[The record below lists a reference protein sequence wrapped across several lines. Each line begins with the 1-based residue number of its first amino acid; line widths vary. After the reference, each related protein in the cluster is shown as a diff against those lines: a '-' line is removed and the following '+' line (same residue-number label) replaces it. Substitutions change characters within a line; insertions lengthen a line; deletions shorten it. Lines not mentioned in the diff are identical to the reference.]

1 MPDNKD
7 HEKVSL
13 GHRGLMTSR
22 TLAASVAAAGAML
35 SQVRHTSFGQK
46 LDFAEARLSKSDLAI
61 LRFLA
66 VVEQIEKDIWQQYNE
81 LGGITNGAQNGYQL
95 ALQFLD
101 QNSSR
106 QISNDYIDEVS
117 HARFLSE
124 VLKSEGTGPVDL
136 ERFRTL
142 RGSTAPGA
150 LDIGRLTNLM
160 HLNVD
165 TSWLARYRRANK
177 GESGL
182 PASQTMRVLS
192 SLSIPRSEAD
202 LCEPEHAQEIANAAA
217 FHFGHLACRV
227 FSLYAFF
234 CKMERSVKVLRIILG
249 IGGQEVAHFLGW
261 IDIASKVTPS
271 PLFFFDNP
279 QTPIECH
286 GPVLD
291 ELGTAPSHLVS
302 QACKI
307 WSAYDGSLRTD
318 LPITSVFP
326 SIDDE
331 LRGAVATI
339 HCLTQDGIFVGQSD
353 TFMRMLMALANEADI
368 AVSV

>member
-1 MPDNKD
+1 MPENKD
-7 HEKVSL
+7 HERVSL
-13 GHRGLMTSR
+13 SHRGLMTIG

-35 SQVRHTSFGQK
+35 SQMRHTSFGQK
-46 LDFAEARLSKSDLAI
+46 LDFTQTRLGKRDFAI
-61 LRFLA
+61 LRFLT
-66 VVEQIEKDIWQQYNE
+66 VVEQIERDIWQQYNE
-81 LGGITNGAQNGYQL
+81 LGGVTDGTQNGYQL

-101 QNSSR
+101 QDSSR

-124 VLKSEGTGPVDL
+124 VLKSEGAEPVDL
-136 ERFRTL
+136 EKFRTL
-142 RGSTAPGA
+142 RGSSAPGA

-165 TSWLARYRRANK
+165 TSWLARYRKANN

-182 PASQTMRVLS
+182 PESQTVRVFS
-192 SLSIPRSEAD
+192 SQSIPRCEAD
-202 LCEPEHAQEIANAAA
+202 LCEPEHAQEIANVAA

-227 FSLYAFF
+227 LSLYANL
-234 CKMERSVKVLRIILG
+234 CKTERRAKVLRIILG

-261 IDIASKVTPS
+261 IDIASKVTPG
-271 PLFFFDNP
+271 PVFRFDIP

-286 GPVLD
+286 GPVID
-291 ELGTAPSHLVS
+291 ELGTAPRTSH
-302 QACKI
+302 AGKI
-307 WSAYDGSLRTD
+307 FLAYGGSLRTE
-318 LPITSVFP
+318 LPVSSVLP

-339 HCLTQDGIFVGQSD
+339 HCLTQDGLFVGQSD
-353 TFMRMLMALANEADI
+353 EFMKMLMALANEADNAI
-368 AVSV
+368 SV